1 MSKRKLNDLQYAAI
15 AILSQPKRAGL
26 TFEEVADKVGVHRDT
41 LQRWRKLDEFNAELK
56 NEIIR
61 NTLDR
66 LPEIMDSIPDHIITD
81 GNAALFR
88 TLLQAHGML
97 TDKVEIDTKSGG
109 VDVDAMKAQIER
121 MKSGQERSQ

>member
-15 AILSQPKRAGL
+15 AILSQPKRGGL

-41 LQRWRKLDEFNAELK
+41 LHRWRKLDEFNAELK

-61 NTLDR
+61 TTLDR
-66 LPEIMDSIPDHIITD
+66 LPEIMDSIPNHIIAD

-97 TDKVEIDTKSGG
+97 TDKVEIDTKGTN

-121 MKSGQERSQ
+121 FRDGSKE